1 MSDGVTPPSPS
12 SSCAPT
18 ESCAAPMPRS
28 TTPGPACTAWRS
40 QSCSGRWTW
49 PPWVKPCRVMC
60 RPSSSAWAETP
71 GMGDEARIL
80 IVCTGN
86 ICRSPFIERLLQHEL
101 DERLSGPGPGVTV
114 RSAGTAAL
122 VGSAMDPR
130 ASAQLISRG
139 GDPAGFRAREISPA
153 IIAESDL
160 VLTATRAHRGKV
172 ALMSP
177 KVLRRVFTFCDF
189 ADLVAGVDGF
199 TAPVMHTDPRGWVRQ
214 VTEKAAAN
222 RGLRPPLAPEMADIV
237 DPYRREEEVFV
248 TIAQQIVDSLSAV
261 VRTLVG

>member
-1 MSDGVTPPSPS
+1 
-12 SSCAPT
+12 
-18 ESCAAPMPRS
+18 
-28 TTPGPACTAWRS
+28 
-40 QSCSGRWTW
+40 
-49 PPWVKPCRVMC
+49 
-60 RPSSSAWAETP
+60 
-71 GMGDEARIL
+71 MGHDARIL

-101 DERLSGPGPGVTV
+101 DERRSVSERGIVV

-122 VGSAMDPR
+122 VGSSMD
-130 ASAQLISRG
+130 AQAAAQLVAHG
-139 GDPAGFRAREISPA
+139 GDASGFRARDLTPA
-153 IIAESDL
+153 LVAESDL

-189 ADLVAGVDGF
+189 ADLVAGADGF

-214 VTEKAAAN
+214 VTEKAAAS
-222 RGLRPPLAPEMADIV
+222 RGFRPPLAPELADIV
-237 DPYRREEEVFV
+237 DPYRREDEMFV
-248 TIAQQIVDSLSAV
+248 TMAQQIVDSMSAV